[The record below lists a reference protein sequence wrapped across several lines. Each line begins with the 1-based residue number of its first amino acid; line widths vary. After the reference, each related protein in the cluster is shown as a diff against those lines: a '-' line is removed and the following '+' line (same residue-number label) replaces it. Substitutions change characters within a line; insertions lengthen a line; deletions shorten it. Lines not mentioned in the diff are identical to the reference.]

1 MSDRW
6 DPYSARWVN
15 AAPPATSRTSTPM
28 PPGAQ
33 SWFGP
38 MQPMSPAAQDA
49 TEGRAF
55 DYPVGYNLRITPRA
69 GELTSFAML
78 RAFADSYDLLR
89 LVIETRKDQVQS
101 YSWSIVSAN
110 SKKEASEARID
121 EVTSLLKRP
130 DREHSFKDWIRALME
145 DLFVLDAVA
154 IYPRKTTGG
163 GFYAIELID
172 AATIKRVIDE
182 QGRTPMPPF
191 PAYQQVLKGLP
202 ANDLTSEELY
212 YCMRNYRTNRLYGM
226 SPVEQ
231 IITTVNIA
239 LRRQVSQL
247 DYFTEGNIPEAF
259 GTLPESWT
267 ADQIARFQQWF
278 DSVTTGDPSQARR
291 RMRFFPG
298 GTTVIRPGE
307 TILKNDFDEWLARVI
322 CFAFS
327 ISPTML
333 VKETNRAT
341 AQMVR
346 NTALDEGLIPLL
358 EWLEEHINLLLNI
371 YFGITDVK
379 FQWQLKNAVDEI
391 EQAKIDQIY
400 VAAKIRTVDEIRLD
414 HSWGPLTE
422 EQKQELAPAMPPA
435 LPGAKPDAFGDQQ
448 PQQEEEQA
456 A

>member
-1 MSDRW
+1 MVADRW
-6 DPYSARWVN
+6 DPYSARWVTGP
-15 AAPPATSRTSTPM
+15 APQTSPTSTPM
-28 PPGAQ
+28 PPGG

-101 YSWSIVSAN
+101 YSWNIVGVDP
-110 SKKEASEARID
+110 KKEPSDARI
-121 EVTSLLKRP
+121 EEITNLVKRP
-130 DREHSFKDWIRALME
+130 DREHSFKDWIRALLE

-154 IYPRKTTGG
+154 MYPRKTQGG
-163 GFYAIELID
+163 QFYAIELID

-191 PAYQQVLKGLP
+191 PAYQQILKGMP
-202 ANDLTSEELY
+202 ANELTSEELY

-231 IITTVNIA
+231 IISTVNIA

-259 GTLPESWT
+259 GTLPETWT

-278 DSVTTGDPSQARR
+278 DSVTTVDPSQARR
-291 RMRFFPG
+291 RIRFFPG
-298 GTTVIRPGE
+298 GTTIMRPGE
-307 TILKNDFDEWLARVI
+307 TILKNDFDEWLARVV

-327 ISPTML
+327 LSPTML

-341 AQMVR
+341 AQQTAQ
-346 NTALDEGLIPLL
+346 TALSEGLLPLL
-358 EWLEEHINLLLNI
+358 EWLEEHINLLLSI

-379 FQWQLKNAVDEI
+379 FQWQLKNAIGEVD
-391 EQAKIDQIY
+391 QAKIDQIY
-400 VAAKIRTVDEIRLD
+400 AAAKIRTVDEIRED
-414 HSWGPLTE
+414 HGWDPLTAA
-422 EQKQELAPAMPPA
+422 QKEELAPAPVA
-435 LPGAKPDAFGDQQ
+435 LPGQPGKTAGIEQ